1 MSLYIN
7 TCCRGGAPLGGHRLS
22 LLAFYVG
29 STGGCTGCAAA
40 GAFSSGC
47 CYECAAGHG
56 AGMLCLPCAPLWRAG
71 VCCQCRCPGC
81 GLSGGLMEWF
91 CQLSSTVCP
100 VMILCAAADC
110 ARWLQLLLLAAGG
123 LRSLLCPDASIFFM
137 PGAAYYFS
145 PRCK

>member
-81 GLSGGLMEWF
+81 GHCVSCFDAMCCCSLCTLSAVAA
-91 CQLSSTVCP
+91 LSCRWSTVAIVSRCFY
-100 VMILCAAADC
+100 LLY
-110 ARWLQLLLLAAGG
+110 ARCCVLLLTSMYATHT
-123 LRSLLCPDASIFFM
+123 R
-137 PGAAYYFS
+137 
-145 PRCK
+145 